1 MQLFLFLTASMFLSG
16 ETKVVPLD
24 STKGLKLVNVTAG
37 PVTYKGKK
45 ALRVAETSTNQTDTE
60 KKLVI
65 LPVDFSNGTIELEL
79 AGSVAQGAM
88 AGARGFVGVAF
99 GVAPDVTKFECIYL
113 RPTNPRSDDQ
123 VRRNHSVQYISFPD
137 YPWQRLRKEE
147 SEKYESY
154 VDLVPGEW
162 TKVKIVIEGVR
173 ARLYVHG
180 SEQPTLI
187 INDLKNG
194 ESKGALGLWIGPGTE
209 AHFAN
214 LRVTQ

>member
-1 MQLFLFLTASMFLSG
+1 MFLFG
-16 ETKVVPLD
+16 ETKVFRLE
-24 STKGLKLVNVTAG
+24 STKGMKLVNVMAE

-45 ALRVAETSTNQTDTE
+45 SLKVGEPSNNKADIVDQ
-60 KKLVI
+60 LVV
-65 LPVDFSNGTIELEL
+65 LPVYFSNGTLELEL

-123 VRRNHSVQYISFPD
+123 VRRNHSAQYISFPD

-147 SEKYESY
+147 SGKYESY

>member
-1 MQLFLFLTASMFLSG
+1 MSLFLMATTSLFA

-24 STKGLKLVNVTAG
+24 STKGMKLVNVMAE

-45 ALRVAETSTNQTDTE
+45 AFRVVEPPTIKADIVDQ
-60 KKLVI
+60 LVV
-65 LPVDFSNGTIELEL
+65 LPVYFSNGTIELEL
-79 AGSVAQGAM
+79 AGSVAQSANF

-99 GVAPDVTKFECIYL
+99 RVASDIKSFECIYL

-123 VRRNHSVQYISFPD
+123 VRRNHSAQYISFPD

-180 SEQPTLI
+180 SEQPSLI
-187 INDLKNG
+187 INDLKKG

-209 AHFAN
+209 AHFVN